1 MQDRYTGDIGDYGKL
16 GLLRCLAAAGLRVG
30 VNWYRAPDE
39 DHNEDGKFTQYVQA
53 SGQTSY
59 RPYDPLLWDSLAQI
73 VNSGQRR
80 VESLETPDILDAVFY
95 NEPLDFKKVSS
106 RERDGIRADWHRQ
119 ALAALNGCELVFID
133 PDNGLMVPS
142 ARRSKKANKY
152 VLPEELFD
160 YYQQGASVIYYQH
173 KARRRDGFY
182 IDQHNKLLRN
192 ERVQGAEGLGLKF
205 TRTSLRYYWFLLRP
219 EHAETVRQSVASLLA
234 GPWGG
239 CFKLR

>member
-30 VNWYRAPDE
+30 VNWYRTSDE

-73 VNSGQRR
+73 VNSGQQR

-95 NEPLDFKKVSS
+95 NEPLDFRKVSF
-106 RERDGIRADWHRQ
+106 RERAGIRADWHRR
-119 ALAALNGCELVFID
+119 ALAALDGCETVFVD

-160 YYQQGASVIYYQH
+160 
-173 KARRRDGFY
+173 
-182 IDQHNKLLRN
+182 
-192 ERVQGAEGLGLKF
+192 
-205 TRTSLRYYWFLLRP
+205 
-219 EHAETVRQSVASLLA
+219 
-234 GPWGG
+234 
-239 CFKLR
+239 

>member
-30 VNWYRAPDE
+30 VNWYRTPDE

-95 NEPLDFKKVSS
+95 NEPLDFRKVSF
-106 RERDGIRADWHRQ
+106 RERAGIRADWHRR
-119 ALAALNGCELVFID
+119 ALAALDGCETVFVD

-182 IDQHNKLLRN
+182 IDQHNKLLQD
-192 ERVQGAEGLGLKF
+192 ERIQGAEGLGLKF
-205 TRTSLRYYWFLLRP
+205 IRTSLRYYWFLLHP
-219 EHAETVRQSVASLLA
+219 EHAETVRRCVASLLA
-234 GPWGG
+234 GPWGN